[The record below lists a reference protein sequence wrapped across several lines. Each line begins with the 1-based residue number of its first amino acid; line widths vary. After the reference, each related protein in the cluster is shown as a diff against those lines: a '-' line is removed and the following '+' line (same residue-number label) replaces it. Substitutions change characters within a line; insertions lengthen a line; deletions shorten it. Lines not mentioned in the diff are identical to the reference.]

1 MVSERK
7 RRTIKK
13 RCKSGQP
20 SAADTGP
27 QSQRGREITQMRR
40 NKDRQK
46 TTRDSI
52 WLSFTEDPEGRVVS
66 RLVPFSSREY
76 PAQRGGPSAGSRE
89 KQFLVVT
96 SSCVLVNYRSSYSGR
111 RCGSPQEAF
120 LRIFTHPHKSTN
132 IPRHTCYTP
141 AWSWTQVLRSR
152 SSAQYSR
159 EGIIK
164 SALACLLWEG

>member
-20 SAADTGP
+20 SAAATTGP
-27 QSQRGREITQMRR
+27 QSQRGREITQMRG

-52 WLSFTEDPEGRVVS
+52 WLSFTEDREGRVVS
-66 RLVPFSSREY
+66 RLVPFPSREY
-76 PAQRGGPSAGSRE
+76 PSQRGGPSAGSGE

-120 LRIFTHPHKSTN
+120 LRIFAHPHKSKN
-132 IPRHTCYTP
+132 IPRHTCHTL

-152 SSAQYSR
+152 NSAVQWR
-159 EGIIK
+159 GDN
-164 SALACLLWEG
+164 